1 MEHSRHGKLVVKR
14 STIGKDDLA
23 TLQADWQRLE
33 KIANGSVFTSWYW
46 ISTWLKNIDY
56 KAKLLTVTFNQE
68 VVGLALVVE
77 RSENKYGN
85 PIKQL
90 WLNRTGDQ
98 VKDQIWNEYN
108 DVLCAKGTEH
118 AIRAAIINFFE
129 QQTIAEEL
137 IIGASDETIQQTPI
151 SSNVLVHTS
160 WATVSYSKALK
171 PEYNE
176 LNQFL
181 SELSVNSRQQIKRSI
196 KLYGGLNSIHI
207 TPAQTAD
214 EAISLLTEAG
224 ELHKQRWKQRQS
236 GFENPHFVS
245 FHHQLIRDHFDN
257 GCIDVL
263 KIKNDQRVI
272 AYLYNFKFKGNVYF
286 YLSGIEYCDNNKL
299 KPGLV
304 AHSLAISYYANLGF
318 KKYDFMGGEGR
329 YKNSLSD
336 EQSRMIISN
345 FRRRNLPF
353 MLSSILRKAKAL
365 YSHKNA
371 NSNASNN
378 ANAS

>member
-68 VVGLALVVE
+68 IVGLALVVE

-85 PIKQL
+85 SIKQL

-137 IIGASDETIQQTPI
+137 IIGASDETIQQTP
-151 SSNVLVHTS
+151 
-160 WATVSYSKALK
+160 
-171 PEYNE
+171 
-176 LNQFL
+176 
-181 SELSVNSRQQIKRSI
+181 
-196 KLYGGLNSIHI
+196 
-207 TPAQTAD
+207 
-214 EAISLLTEAG
+214 
-224 ELHKQRWKQRQS
+224 
-236 GFENPHFVS
+236 
-245 FHHQLIRDHFDN
+245 
-257 GCIDVL
+257 
-263 KIKNDQRVI
+263 
-272 AYLYNFKFKGNVYF
+272 
-286 YLSGIEYCDNNKL
+286 
-299 KPGLV
+299 
-304 AHSLAISYYANLGF
+304 
-318 KKYDFMGGEGR
+318 
-329 YKNSLSD
+329 
-336 EQSRMIISN
+336 
-345 FRRRNLPF
+345 
-353 MLSSILRKAKAL
+353 
-365 YSHKNA
+365 
-371 NSNASNN
+371 
-378 ANAS
+378 